1 MPDTIII
8 LFAFIVAL
16 AIGIFVGKAMFTAK
30 ASADS
35 KVLEERHNSLQQ
47 TIEQLKQQAI
57 VERQN
62 IEKQVNL
69 LQNER
74 NDLRTAKDA
83 LNMQLTKKEA
93 DFDNLLDRMREQ
105 RQETDELREK
115 FTKEFENLANKIL
128 EEKSNKFTEQNREN
142 MKNILSPL
150 Q

>member
-62 IEKQVNL
+62 IEKQVSL

-83 LNMQLTKKEA
+83 LNMQLTKK
-93 DFDNLLDRMREQ
+93 
-105 RQETDELREK
+105 
-115 FTKEFENLANKIL
+115 
-128 EEKSNKFTEQNREN
+128 
-142 MKNILSPL
+142 
-150 Q
+150 